1 MTPPW
6 TVRAW
11 PSLLWQADSTM
22 NLCLTH
28 MHTRVVHSGL
38 ADSPCCGQTLWAR
51 TDDETTAGVAWDWV
65 QLHQG
70 VVAMADPMGL
80 VTNLMLLDAHGE
92 PIPTLQATLHL
103 NEIVHALP
111 WQTEVER
118 ALARMAA

>member
-1 MTPPW
+1 M
-6 TVRAW
+6 
-11 PSLLWQADSTM
+11 D
-22 NLCLTH
+22 LCLIH

-38 ADSPCCGQTLWAR
+38 PDSPCCGQTLWAR
-51 TDDETTAGVAWDWV
+51 TTDNTTAGVAWDWV

-80 VTNLMLLDAHGE
+80 VTNLTLLDAHGE
-92 PIPTLQATLHL
+92 PIPMLQATLHL

>member
-1 MTPPW
+1 M
-6 TVRAW
+6 
-11 PSLLWQADSTM
+11 D
-22 NLCLTH
+22 LCLTH

-38 ADSPCCGQTLWAR
+38 SDSPCCGQTLWAR
-51 TDDETTAGVAWDWV
+51 TRDESTAGVAWDWV

>member
-1 MTPPW
+1 MIPPW

-11 PSLLWQADSTM
+11 PPLLWQADSTM
-22 NLCLTH
+22 ELCLTH
-28 MHTRVVHSGL
+28 LHTRVVHSGL
-38 ADSPCCGQTLWAR
+38 PDSPCCGQTLWAR
-51 TDDETTAGVAWDWV
+51 SSDDNTAGVAWDWV

-92 PIPTLQATLHL
+92 PIPALQATLHL
-103 NEIVHALP
+103 NEIVHSLP

-118 ALARMAA
+118 ALARLAA

>member
-1 MTPPW
+1 
-6 TVRAW
+6 
-11 PSLLWQADSTM
+11 M

-38 ADSPCCGQTLWAR
+38 SDSPCSGQTLWAR
-51 TDDETTAGVAWDWV
+51 TGDETTAGVAWDWV

-92 PIPTLQATLHL
+92 PIPTLQVTLHL

>member
-1 MTPPW
+1 
-6 TVRAW
+6 
-11 PSLLWQADSTM
+11 M
-22 NLCLTH
+22 NLCLSH

-38 ADSPCCGQTLWAR
+38 SDSPCCGQTLWAGSG
-51 TDDETTAGVAWDWV
+51 DDSTAGVAWDWV

-80 VTNLMLLDAHGE
+80 VTNLTLLDAHGE
-92 PIPTLQATLHL
+92 PIPALQATLHL

>member
-1 MTPPW
+1 
-6 TVRAW
+6 
-11 PSLLWQADSTM
+11 
-22 NLCLTH
+22 
-28 MHTRVVHSGL
+28 
-38 ADSPCCGQTLWAR
+38 
-51 TDDETTAGVAWDWV
+51 V

-80 VTNLMLLDAHGE
+80 VTNLMLLDARGE
-92 PIPTLQATLHL
+92 PIPALKATLRL

>member
-1 MTPPW
+1 MLF
-6 TVRAW
+6 R
-11 PSLLWQADSTM
+11 SLLWQADSTTD
-22 NLCLTH
+22 LCLTH

-38 ADSPCCGQTLWAR
+38 SDSPCCGQTLWAR
-51 TDDETTAGVAWDWV
+51 TSDETSAGVAWDWV

>member
-1 MTPPW
+1 MSPPW

-11 PSLLWQADSTM
+11 PPLLWQADSTM
-22 NLCLTH
+22 DLRLIH
-28 MHTRVVHSGL
+28 MHTRVVQSGL
-38 ADSPCCGQTLWAR
+38 YDTPCCGQTLWAR
-51 TDDETTAGVAWDWV
+51 VSSDATAGVAWDWI

-80 VTNLMLLDAHGE
+80 VTNLMLLDAQGE
-92 PIPTLQATLHL
+92 PIPTLQAALHL

-118 ALARMAA
+118 ALARLAA

>member
-1 MTPPW
+1 MDL
-6 TVRAW
+6 R
-11 PSLLWQADSTM
+11 
-22 NLCLTH
+22 LTH

-38 ADSPCCGQTLWAR
+38 HDTPCCGQTLWAR
-51 TDDETTAGVAWDWV
+51 TGAEATAGVAWDWI

-80 VTNLMLLDAHGE
+80 VTNLMLLDAQGE

-103 NEIVHALP
+103 NGIVHALP

-118 ALARMAA
+118 ALARIAA